1 MKTEMKSSLKL
12 FMRPFLVVLGFMLLY
27 ALVHAVLGFYGEKD
41 SASISQNLEKTEIER
56 QNSALSPKQEEA
68 NTTTT
73 ATEENPTKDS
83 PLPLETAT
91 QKQENKQEIK
101 QETKQ
106 ENKQETK
113 QENKQE
119 TKQENKQETK
129 QENKQETKQEN
140 KQETKQ
146 EQEKENEPKQ
156 NSASSVQNNQK
167 TPTTPT
173 IGKKPLEYK
182 VAVSGVNVRAFPST
196 KGKILGSLA
205 KDKSVKVL
213 EIQNDWAKI
222 EFSNETKGYVFL
234 KLLKKAE

>member
-1 MKTEMKSSLKL
+1 M
-12 FMRPFLVVLGFMLLY
+12 LY
-27 ALVHAVLGFYGEKD
+27 ALTHAALGFYGEKD

-56 QNSALSPKQEEA
+56 QNSTLSPKQEET

-91 QKQENKQEIK
+91 QKQENKQE
-101 QETKQ
+101 TKQ
-106 ENKQETK
+106 ENKQET
-113 QENKQE
+113 
-119 TKQENKQETK
+119 
-129 QENKQETKQEN
+129 KQETKQEN

-156 NSASSVQNNQK
+156 SNASPIQNNQK
-167 TPTTPT
+167 APTTPT

-182 VAVSGVNVRAFPST
+182 AAVSGVNVRAFPST

-205 KDKSVKVL
+205 KNKSVKVL

>member
-27 ALVHAVLGFYGEKD
+27 ALVHAALGFYGEKD
-41 SASISQNLEKTEIER
+41 SASISQNLEKSEMER
-56 QNSALSPKQEEA
+56 QSSVLSPKQEEA

-91 QKQENKQEIK
+91 QKQE
-101 QETKQ
+101 TKQ
-106 ENKQETK
+106 EN
-113 QENKQE
+113 
-119 TKQENKQETK
+119 
-129 QENKQETKQEN
+129 KQEN

-156 NSASSVQNNQK
+156 NSAPPIQNNQK
-167 TPTTPT
+167 TLSTPT

-182 VAVSGVNVRAFPST
+182 AAVSGVNVRAFPST

-205 KDKSVKVL
+205 KNKSVKVL

>member
-12 FMRPFLVVLGFMLLY
+12 FMRPLLVVLAFMLLY
-27 ALVHAVLGFYGEKD
+27 ALVHAALGFYAKKD
-41 SASISQNLEKTEIER
+41 SASISPNAEKTETER

-73 ATEENPTKDS
+73 ATEESPTKDTVP
-83 PLPLETAT
+83 PLDTAA
-91 QKQENKQEIK
+91 QKQE
-101 QETKQ
+101 T
-106 ENKQETK
+106 
-113 QENKQE
+113 
-119 TKQENKQETK
+119 
-129 QENKQETKQEN
+129 

-146 EQEKENEPKQ
+146 EQEKENESKQ
-156 NSASSVQNNQK
+156 DSVSPVQNNQK

-173 IGKKPLEYK
+173 MGKKPLEYK

-196 KGKILGSLA
+196 KGKIIGSLT

-213 EIQNDWAKI
+213 EIQNDWAEI
-222 EFSNETKGYVFL
+222 EFSNKTKGYVFL

>member
-1 MKTEMKSSLKL
+1 MKSSLKL

-27 ALVHAVLGFYGEKD
+27 ALAHAALGFYAKKD
-41 SASISQNLEKTEIER
+41 SASISQNLEKSEMEH

-73 ATEENPTKDS
+73 ATEENPTKDP

-91 QKQENKQEIK
+91 QKQEI
-101 QETKQ
+101 
-106 ENKQETK
+106 
-113 QENKQE
+113 
-119 TKQENKQETK
+119 
-129 QENKQETKQEN
+129 

-156 NSASSVQNNQK
+156 NSASPTQNNQK

>member
-1 MKTEMKSSLKL
+1 MKSSLKL
-12 FMRPFLVVLGFMLLY
+12 FMRPLLVVLAFMLLY
-27 ALVHAVLGFYGEKD
+27 ALAHAALGFYMKKD
-41 SASISQNLEKTEIER
+41 SAPISQNLEKTETER

-73 ATEENPTKDS
+73 ATEESPTKDTA
-83 PLPLETAT
+83 PPLETTA
-91 QKQENKQEIK
+91 QEK
-101 QETKQ
+101 ET
-106 ENKQETK
+106 
-113 QENKQE
+113 
-119 TKQENKQETK
+119 
-129 QENKQETKQEN
+129 

-156 NSASSVQNNQK
+156 DSVSPVQNNQK
-167 TPTTPT
+167 TPTTPLM
-173 IGKKPLEYK
+173 GKKPLEYK

-196 KGKILGSLA
+196 KGKILGLLL

-222 EFSNETKGYVFL
+222 EFSNKTKGYVFL

>member
-12 FMRPFLVVLGFMLLY
+12 FVRPFLVVLGFMLLY

-41 SASISQNLEKTEIER
+41 SASTSQNLEKAEIER
-56 QNSALSPKQEEA
+56 QSSALSPKQEETNA
-68 NTTTT
+68 TTT
-73 ATEENPTKDS
+73 ATEENPTRDP
-83 PLPLETAT
+83 PLPLETPT
-91 QKQENKQEIK
+91 Q
-101 QETKQ
+101 
-106 ENKQETK
+106 
-113 QENKQE
+113 
-119 TKQENKQETK
+119 
-129 QENKQETKQEN
+129 KQEN

-146 EQEKENEPKQ
+146 EQEKENESKQ
-156 NSASSVQNNQK
+156 NSASPAQNHQK
-167 TPTTPT
+167 TLSTPT

-182 VAVSGVNVRAFPST
+182 AAVNSVNVRAFPST

-205 KDKSVKVL
+205 KNKSVKVL

>member
-27 ALVHAVLGFYGEKD
+27 ALVHAALGFYGEKD
-41 SASISQNLEKTEIER
+41 SASISQNLEKTKIER
-56 QNSALSPKQEEA
+56 QNSVLSPKQEET

-83 PLPLETAT
+83 PLPLETTT
-91 QKQENKQEIK
+91 QEK
-101 QETKQ
+101 ETKQ
-106 ENKQETK
+106 EQEK
-113 QENKQE
+113 
-119 TKQENKQETK
+119 
-129 QENKQETKQEN
+129 
-140 KQETKQ
+140 ETKQ

-156 NSASSVQNNQK
+156 NSTSPIQNNQK
-167 TPTTPT
+167 TLSTPT
-173 IGKKPLEYK
+173 IEKKPLEYK
-182 VAVSGVNVRAFPST
+182 AAVNSVNVRAFPST

-205 KDKSVKVL
+205 KNKSVKVL

>member
-73 ATEENPTKDS
+73 ATEENPTKDP

-91 QKQENKQEIK
+91 Q
-101 QETKQ
+101 
-106 ENKQETK
+106 
-113 QENKQE
+113 
-119 TKQENKQETK
+119 
-129 QENKQETKQEN
+129 

-156 NSASSVQNNQK
+156 NSVSPIQNNQK
-167 TPTTPT
+167 TLSTPT

-205 KDKSVKVL
+205 KNKSVKVL

>member
-1 MKTEMKSSLKL
+1 MRSSLKL
-12 FMRPFLVVLGFMLLY
+12 FVRPFLVVLGFMLLY
-27 ALVHAVLGFYGEKD
+27 ALAHAVLGFYGEKD

-56 QNSALSPKQEEA
+56 QNSALSPKQEET

-83 PLPLETAT
+83 PLPLETPT
-91 QKQENKQEIK
+91 QKQENKQE
-101 QETKQ
+101 T
-106 ENKQETK
+106 
-113 QENKQE
+113 
-119 TKQENKQETK
+119 
-129 QENKQETKQEN
+129 

-156 NSASSVQNNQK
+156 NSVSPTQNNQK
-167 TPTTPT
+167 TLSTPT

-182 VAVSGVNVRAFPST
+182 AAVNSVNVRAFPST

>member
-12 FMRPFLVVLGFMLLY
+12 FARPFLVVLGFMLLY
-27 ALVHAVLGFYGEKD
+27 ALAHAALGFYGEKD

-73 ATEENPTKDS
+73 ATEENPTKDP

-91 QKQENKQEIK
+91 QKQETKQEIK
-101 QETKQ
+101 QET
-106 ENKQETK
+106 
-113 QENKQE
+113 
-119 TKQENKQETK
+119 
-129 QENKQETKQEN
+129 

-146 EQEKENEPKQ
+146 EQEKENESKQ
-156 NSASSVQNNQK
+156 NSASTVQNNQK
-167 TPTTPT
+167 APTTPT

>member
-27 ALVHAVLGFYGEKD
+27 ALAHAALGFYAKKD

-56 QNSALSPKQEEA
+56 QSSALLPKQEEA

-73 ATEENPTKDS
+73 ATEENPTKDP

-91 QKQENKQEIK
+91 QKQENKQE
-101 QETKQ
+101 
-106 ENKQETK
+106 
-113 QENKQE
+113 
-119 TKQENKQETK
+119 
-129 QENKQETKQEN
+129 
-140 KQETKQ
+140 
-146 EQEKENEPKQ
+146 QEKENEPKQ
-156 NSASSVQNNQK
+156 NSNSPAQNHQK
-167 TPTTPT
+167 TLSTPT

-182 VAVSGVNVRAFPST
+182 VAVNSVNVRAFPST